1 MSSID
6 TFKSSVMNH
15 GGLART
21 NRFNIIFTPPKFSLI
36 NKNPT
41 NLLGNL
47 ASGSLSLRNL
57 VNDPRDI
64 SLLCEST
71 TLPGRQIST
80 LEAVAHQETH
90 KIPYAYTDLDV
101 TCNFLITQD
110 YYIKTIFDNWS
121 EGIFDTENYTVG
133 YKKDF
138 VTDVRIQQINTK
150 NIPVY
155 GIVLRNAFP
164 TGMADISL
172 DNTAENSIQKFSVT
186 FAYDK
191 WEQENALESTI
202 GALRSL
208 KKLI

>member
-1 MSSID
+1 MNFVEELRWRGMMQDIMPGTQEQFAKEMTSEYTIEVGKIDIGKVVWSITID
-6 TFKSSVMNH
+6 ETEYDSEKLSEDAMNQ
-15 GGLART
+15 
-21 NRFNIIFTPPKFSLI
+21 FNSIRL
-36 NKNPT
+36 
-41 NLLGNL
+41 
-47 ASGSLSLRNL
+47 
-57 VNDPRDI
+57 
-64 SLLCEST
+64 
-71 TLPGRQIST
+71 
-80 LEAVAHQETH
+80 
-90 KIPYAYTDLDV
+90 
-101 TCNFLITQD
+101 
-110 YYIKTIFDNWS
+110 
-121 EGIFDTENYTVG
+121 
-133 YKKDF
+133 
-138 VTDVRIQQINTK
+138 TDVRIQQINTK